1 MPKIRVLVVDDAVVM
16 RKLISEALTRDP
28 DIEIV
33 GIAANGGIALQKI
46 TQVNPDVITLDV
58 EMPEM
63 DGIATL
69 RALRKTH
76 PKLPVIMFSTLT
88 SRGAAT
94 TLDALSA
101 GATDY
106 VAKPANVGSVTEC
119 IERLQNDLV
128 TKIKVHCHHAGAARW
143 SGPLKSAAVPPHVFP
158 SRRAEYN
165 QPEVVCLGTSTG
177 GPNALA
183 DVFKGIPAEFPLPI
197 LMVQHMPPVFTALLA
212 ERLTALG
219 GVKVHEGT
227 EGRRIEPGHAYLAP
241 GGKHMEARRMGL
253 NLFLHLQEEP
263 PENSCRP
270 SVDVLF
276 RSVVEAYGAKILGVV
291 MTGMGQDGL
300 HGCEWIRERGGQ
312 VIVQD
317 EASSVVWGMPG
328 YVAQAG
334 LADKIVPLNQISG
347 EIVRRTRVFSPARFG
362 CQGIS

>member
-16 RKLISEALTRDP
+16 RKLISEALSRDP
-28 DIEIV
+28 DIEV
-33 GIAANGGIALQKI
+33 AGVAAHGRIALQKL

-63 DGIATL
+63 DGLATL
-69 RALRKTH
+69 RELRKTH

-106 VAKPANVGSVTEC
+106 VAKPANVGSVTES
-119 IERLQNDLV
+119 IDRLQNELV
-128 TKIKVHCHHAGAARW
+128 TKIKVHCRHAGTACWTGSAKGAMPPAIVSANRPIAA
-143 SGPLKSAAVPPHVFP
+143 
-158 SRRAEYN
+158 

-177 GPNALA
+177 GPNALVE
-183 DVFKGIPAEFPLPI
+183 VFKYLPADFPLPI
-197 LMVQHMPPVFTALLA
+197 LIVQHMPPIFTAMLA
-212 ERLTALG
+212 ERLTSLHS
-219 GVKVHEGT
+219 VPVHEGF
-227 EGRRIEPGHAYLAP
+227 EGQWVEPGHGYIAP
-241 GGKHMEARRMGL
+241 GGRHMEVRRAGGRR
-253 NLFLHLQEEP
+253 FLHLTDEP

-270 SVDVLF
+270 AVDVLF
-276 RSVVEAYGAKILGVV
+276 RSAVTVYGANVLGVV

-300 HGCEWIRERGGQ
+300 RGCQWIRERGGQ

-328 YVAQAG
+328 FVAQGG
-334 LADKIVPLNQISG
+334 LADKIVPLNQIAG
-347 EIVRRTRVFSPARFG
+347 EIVRRTKTIAAALAHS
-362 CQGIS
+362 